1 MVMVFSSCWS
11 DKAKFDY
18 LREQYPNCDIL
29 SNGEWYYAVDTTQV
43 HGAIYEISFY
53 YSTNISTVNRLR

>member
-1 MVMVFSSCWS
+1 MLALPSCYS

-18 LREQYPNCDIL
+18 LREQYPHCDIL
-29 SNGEWYYAVDTTQV
+29 SKGEWYYAVDTTQI

-53 YSTNISTVNRLR
+53 YGTNISNVNRLR